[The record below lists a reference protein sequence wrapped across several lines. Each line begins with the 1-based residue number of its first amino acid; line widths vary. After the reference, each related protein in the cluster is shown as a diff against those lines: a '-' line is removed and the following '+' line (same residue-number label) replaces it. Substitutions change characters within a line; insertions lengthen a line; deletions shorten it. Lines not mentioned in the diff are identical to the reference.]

1 MAHSLAFWCWE
12 RERDKIQ
19 LFAGHGELCNSHR
32 ARLFFSSQEEEE
44 EEEEEAAMVG
54 SSSWYN
60 THYTTYH
67 RQPSTLEYRTYLR
80 TYDW

>member
-1 MAHSLAFWCWE
+1 
-12 RERDKIQ
+12 
-19 LFAGHGELCNSHR
+19 
-32 ARLFFSSQEEEE
+32 
-44 EEEEEAAMVG
+44 MVG